1 MQTEAIQR
9 PPPYFSEATVTKT
22 YKSSGFTVHLCQ
34 PNS

>member
-9 PPPYFSEATVTKT
+9 TPHFSEATVTKT
-22 YKSSGFTVHLCQ
+22 YKWSGFTVHLCQ